1 MASSGLDIN
10 WIELLKWGVPI
21 VFYAGATWA
30 AYKQLVKKQ
39 DSDSRRIDQLE
50 RRVAGGVRRQDI
62 DAINQRIDALSEST
76 DKKLD
81 LILAVVRAGK

>member
-39 DSDSRRIDQLE
+39 DSDSKRIDQLE

-62 DAINQRIDALSEST
+62 EALNQRIDTLSQTT
-76 DKKLD
+76 DQKLD
-81 LILAVVRAGK
+81 LILQVVKAAK